1 MAEVVKAKERK
12 TIELETGSE
21 ERQGKKQNK
30 TNNNKNKE
38 DNEKRG
44 LFGGIILFC
53 KGVKSEALKVRWT
66 SKDEIF
72 KYSVATIVFI
82 VFFSIFFYG
91 IDAIFAF
98 VQSLLK

>member
-12 TIELETGSE
+12 TIELETCKE
-21 ERQGKKQNK
+21 EEIEKKSRK
-30 TNNNKNKE
+30 TNKNKNKDE
-38 DNEKRG
+38 DEKRG
-44 LFGGIILFC
+44 IIGKVISFC

-66 SKDEIF
+66 KKDEIF